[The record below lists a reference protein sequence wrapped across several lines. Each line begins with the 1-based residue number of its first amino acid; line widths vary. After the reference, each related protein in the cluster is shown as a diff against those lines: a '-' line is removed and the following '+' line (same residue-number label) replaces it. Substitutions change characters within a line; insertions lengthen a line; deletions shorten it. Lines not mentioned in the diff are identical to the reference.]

1 MILRVAHLFK
11 MNNHENI
18 EFWLIGDGPLWDHYR
33 TKIEEQDLSKMVH
46 LKGNQDHILP
56 WMDMMNILMI
66 TSRIKEGLPFVLL
79 EALSRGVPVVSTDVG
94 GVKEVVDPKRTK
106 DIIVPIND
114 DLQMYHK
121 LNHILKEDSLYHQ
134 LANDALRLVST
145 FTVENMCIQTEEIY
159 NRKKEFLISTRNET
173 LFEGN

>member
-1 MILRVAHLFK
+1 MILRVASLFK
-11 MNNHENI
+11 INNQENV
-18 EFWLIGDGPLWDHYR
+18 EFWLIGDGPLWDHYKS
-33 TKIEEQDLSKMVH
+33 KIEEQDLSEMVH

-66 TSRIKEGLPFVLL
+66 TSHKEGLPFVLL

-94 GVKEVVDPKRTK
+94 GVKEVVDPESQK

-114 DLQMYHK
+114 DLRMYHK
-121 LNHILKEDSLYHQ
+121 LNCILKDDSLYHQ

-145 FTVENMCIQTEEIY
+145 FTVENMCMQTEEIY

>member
-1 MILRVAHLFK
+1 
-11 MNNHENI
+11 
-18 EFWLIGDGPLWDHYR
+18 
-33 TKIEEQDLSKMVH
+33 MVH
-46 LKGNQDHILP
+46 LKGNQDHILS
-56 WMDMMNILMI
+56 WMDKMNLLII
-66 TSRIKEGLPFVLL
+66 TSHKEGLPFVLL
-79 EALSRGVPVVSTDVG
+79 GALSRGLPVVSTDVG
-94 GVKEVVDPKRTK
+94 GVKEVVDPNRTK

-121 LNHILKEDSLYHQ
+121 LNHVLKDDSLYHQ

-159 NRKKEFLISTRNET
+159 NRKQEFFISAGNET

>member
-1 MILRVAHLFK
+1 
-11 MNNHENI
+11 
-18 EFWLIGDGPLWDHYR
+18 
-33 TKIEEQDLSKMVH
+33 
-46 LKGNQDHILP
+46 
-56 WMDMMNILMI
+56 MI
-66 TSRIKEGLPFVLL
+66 TSHKEGLPFVLL

-159 NRKKEFLISTRNET
+159 NRKKEFLISTGNET
-173 LFEGN
+173 LFEGTLDDY